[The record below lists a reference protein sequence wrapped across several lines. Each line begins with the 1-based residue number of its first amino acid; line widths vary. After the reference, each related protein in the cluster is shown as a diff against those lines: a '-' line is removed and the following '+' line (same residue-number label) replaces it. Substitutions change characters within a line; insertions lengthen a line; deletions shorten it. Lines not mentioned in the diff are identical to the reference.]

1 LHIKI
6 RNTALANKLSYV
18 APPRVSSSIIAP
30 AAFGHRGG
38 DTLICFSHLRWN
50 FVFQRPQHLMSR
62 FAKDRRVFVF
72 EEAVYVDDSTTPRL
86 DIVLDQGTD
95 VSIATPKLPHG
106 MNEDQTT
113 QALTDLLN
121 GLIADHKIERP
132 VAWYYTPMMLAFSR
146 HVAEAAAAVVY
157 DCMDELSNFKF
168 APPRLRD
175 LERDL
180 MGLSDVVFTGGYSL
194 YEAKRGWHA
203 NIHPFPS
210 SVDRAHFAKAR
221 QLAAKDEPADQA
233 ALPHPRLG
241 FYGVIDERMDLELLA
256 AIADAHPEWSLVMV
270 GPVVKVDPKDLPQRA
285 NIHYLG
291 AKLYAELPTYLAGWD
306 VALMPFAI
314 NESTRFISPTKTPE
328 YLAGGKPVVST
339 AIVDVKRHYGELE
352 AVCVADTPAGFIG
365 GCEAA
370 LRLVNGAPDRAGAP
384 SSGRDWREDVEKALA
399 ELSWDKTYARM
410 AALIDEAAVLKSQTA
425 TATAAAAVAAFVSPL
440 EALSPTVA
448 APAVRPAGRRSHY
461 DYLIVGAGFAGSV
474 IAERLAVGSNKRVLL
489 IDRRPH
495 FGGNAYDVHDQAG
508 VLIHQ
513 YGPHIFHTNSDE
525 IVRYLSRFT
534 GWRTYEHRVLA
545 SVSGKLVPMPIN
557 RTTLNLL
564 YGLDLQSDE
573 AAAAFL
579 ASRAEPTAQI
589 RTSEDVVVS
598 AVGREL
604 YETFFQG
611 YTRKQ
616 WGIDPSGLDRSVTS
630 RVPTRT
636 NTDDR
641 YFTDS
646 FQAMPKLGFTH
657 MFGNILDH
665 PNITIQTQTEFADV
679 KDDVLFDRLVFTG
692 PVDEFFDHR
701 FGPLPYRSLTFKHET
716 HDKAQFQPVAVV
728 NYPHPD
734 VPYTR
739 ISEYKHLTGQTHAK
753 TSITYEFPSAV
764 GDPYYPIPNAE
775 AQALYKKY
783 EALALARPDVAFVGR
798 LATYRYYN
806 MDQVVGQALA
816 TYRKVLEREALSGA
830 TTREVGVAATA

>member
-1 LHIKI
+1 M
-6 RNTALANKLSYV
+6 ANKLSYV

-72 EEAVYVDDSTTPRL
+72 EEPIYLEDLATPFL
-86 DIVLDQGTD
+86 DLVLDAKTG
-95 VSIATPKLPHG
+95 VSIATPKLPQG
-106 MNEDQTT
+106 LDADQTCT
-113 QALTDLLN
+113 ILSRLLDD
-121 GLIADHKIERP
+121 LIAEQKIERP
-132 VAWYYTPMMLAFSR
+132 VSWYYTPMMLAFSR
-146 HVAEAAAAVVY
+146 HVAESSAAVVY

-168 APPRLRD
+168 APPSLRD

-180 MGLSDVVFTGGYSL
+180 MGLADVVFTGGYSL

-210 SVDRAHFAKAR
+210 SVDRAHFAKA
-221 QLAAKDEPADQA
+221 QSLTPKDDPADQA

-256 AIADAHPEWSLVMV
+256 ALADAHPEWSLVMV

-291 AKLYAELPTYLAGWD
+291 SKTYDQLPTYLAGWD

-352 AVCVADTPAGFIG
+352 AVCVADTTKGFIA

-370 LRLVNGAPDRAGAP
+370 LRLSNGAPDRSAAAQVVG
-384 SSGRDWREDVEKALA
+384 DWRADVEKALA

-425 TATAAAAVAAFVSPL
+425 TATAAGQLASFAHPL
-440 EALSPTVA
+440 EASSPAVA
-448 APAVRPAGRRSHY
+448 APAVRPTGRRSHY

-474 IAERLAVGSNKRVLL
+474 IAERLAVSSNKRVLL

-513 YGPHIFHTNSDE
+513 YGPHIFN
-525 IVRYLSRFT
+525 
-534 GWRTYEHRVLA
+534 
-545 SVSGKLVPMPIN
+545 M
-557 RTTLNLL
+557 L

-573 AAAAFL
+573 AAASFL
-579 ASRAEPTAQI
+579 ASRAEPVAQI

-657 MFGNILDH
+657 MFGNMLDH
-665 PNITIQTQTEFADV
+665 PNITIQTETEFADV

-701 FGPLPYRSLTFKHET
+701 FGPLPYRSLKFQHET
-716 HDKAQFQPVAVV
+716 HDKEQFQPVAVV

-734 VPYTR
+734 TPYTR
-739 ISEYKHLTGQTHAK
+739 ISEYKHLTGQKHAK
-753 TSITYEFPSAV
+753 TSITYEIPSAV

-775 AQALYKKY
+775 AQGLYKKY

-816 TYRKVLEREALSGA
+816 TYRKVLEREALDAA
-830 TTREVGVAATA
+830 TTRDVGVAANA